1 MATQMQLEVILIGE
15 NRKKWGRNGA
25 QGSLHWWRSVD
36 KIPLSVTTLRLNN
49 SNAVNSNTEK
59 RLLFY

>member
-25 QGSLHWWRSVD
+25 QGSLHWWRRVD
-36 KIPLSVTTLRLNN
+36 KITLSVTTLRLNN